1 MRGSELS
8 DSTTQAGNRSTSLR
22 CEDGLSVPRAP
33 PAPGSDEEAAVADG
47 FAISEYPDVP
57 TVISALDALIDQPI
71 RRLGR
76 DALQRYLDE
85 HFENH
90 CRSSK
95 AMTAEA
101 ADYIPGGVQH
111 NLAFNMPFPL
121 VITRASGAHLYDLD
135 GNEYLDFLQAGGPT
149 VLGSNPP
156 EVLDQVIELLRDCGP
171 STGLF
176 HEYELKLARLIAE
189 HMPAVQM
196 FRMLGSGTEGCMAA
210 IRVARLATGHRNVV
224 KMGGAYHGWS
234 DQLAYG
240 LRIPG
245 TRHHEAHGVP
255 KHVFKHTQE
264 FFPGDLDALER
275 TLRMNKVR
283 GGTAAVLIEPVGPE
297 SGTRPLPRDFNAG
310 VRELCDRYGALLVF
324 DEVVT
329 GFRIGLSGAQGYF
342 GVEPD
347 LTVFGKVVAGGY
359 PSAGGLGGKREH
371 MRYLSAGLEA
381 GSKKALVGGTMAANP
396 LSAAAGYFT
405 IIEIERQRAA
415 ERAGELGDRL
425 AAGLRSAIS
434 RRGLPFVAYNQGSIV
449 HLQTVGTLHFSIDFN
464 RIWEVPGKLKE
475 IKARKVVMEEMG
487 AAYTAEGVVTLAG
500 SRLYT
505 SAAHTEATID
515 QAVAAFDRVF
525 ANVEG
530 ARA

>member
-1 MRGSELS
+1 MA
-8 DSTTQAGNRSTSLR
+8 T
-22 CEDGLSVPRAP
+22 
-33 PAPGSDEEAAVADG
+33 G

-57 TVISALDALIDQPI
+57 KVIGELDVLITQPI
-71 RRLGR
+71 RQLRR
-76 DALQRYLDE
+76 DALKLYLDQY
-85 HFENH
+85 FEKK
-90 CRSSK
+90 CAGSK

-101 ADYIPGGVQH
+101 AEYIPGGVQH
-111 NLAFNMPFPL
+111 NLAFNLPFPL
-121 VITRASGAHLYDLD
+121 VITKAAGCHLYDID

-156 EVLDQVIELLRDCGP
+156 EVLEQVIELLTECGP

-176 HEYELKLARLIAE
+176 HEYELKLARFIAE
-189 HMPAVQM
+189 HMPAVPM

-210 IRVARLATGHRNVV
+210 IRVARLATGHKNVV

-255 KHVFKHTQE
+255 KFVFKHTQE

-275 TLRMNKVR
+275 TLRINKAR

-297 SGTRPLPRDFNAG
+297 SGTRPIPYGFNAG
-310 VRELCDRYGALLVF
+310 VRELCDKYGALLVF

-329 GFRIGLSGAQGYF
+329 GFRVGVSGAQGYF

-359 PSAGGLGGKREH
+359 PSAGGLGAKREY
-371 MRYLSAGLEA
+371 MKLLAAGLEA
-381 GSKKALVGGTMAANP
+381 GQKKALVGGTLAANP
-396 LSAAAGYFT
+396 LSSAAGYFT
-405 IIEIERQRAA
+405 LVEIEKQDACA
-415 ERAGELGDRL
+415 RAGAMGDRL
-425 AAGLRSAIS
+425 VAGLKSAIEQH
-434 RRGLPFVAYNQGSIV
+434 GLPFVAYNQGSIV
-449 HLQTVGTLHFSIDFN
+449 HLQTVGTMHFTVDFS
-464 RIWEVPGKLKE
+464 RIWEIPGKMTE
-475 IKARKVVMEEMG
+475 IKARKTVMEEMG
-487 AAYTAEGVVTLAG
+487 AAYTAEGVITLAG

-505 SAAHTEATID
+505 SAAHTPETID
-515 QAVAAFDRVF
+515 QAVAGFDRVF
-525 ANVEG
+525 AHIEG
-530 ARA
+530 ARQ